1 MPALSPTM
9 TAGNI
14 AEWKVSPGSKVNAG
28 DVIAD
33 IETDKATMALESME
47 EGYIAK
53 ILVPTGAQDVQ
64 VGEVVA
70 IMVEE
75 EGDCGRVDDYVPPP
89 LPRCG
94 SRPAGAPAA
103 DPPAAAPSAA
113 APPAAAPP
121 RLPAPRASGARVFAT
136 LRRAQ
141 RRRRRASLS
150 EQVTG
155 TGPGGRVVLSDVELA
170 IENGVQPIA
179 ASAAPG
185 AGGDA
190 DGFARFFPPFED
202 VSVSQ
207 IKKVTAARLTSQSAR
222 CLTSTSLWTCAWT
235 SSWRCAVLLTP
246 GWRRA
251 AKKISVNDFV
261 VKASARRSARVPR

>member
-75 EGDCGRVDDYVPPP
+75 EGDCGKFDDYVPSASAPAAAAA
-89 LPRCG
+89 
-94 SRPAGAPAA
+94 PAGAPAA

-121 RLPAPRASGARVFAT
+121 AAPTAPRASGARVLRA

-141 RRRRRASLS
+141 WRRRRASLS
-150 EQVTG
+150 S
-155 TGPGGRVVLSDVELA
+155 R
-170 IENGVQPIA
+170 
-179 ASAAPG
+179 
-185 AGGDA
+185 
-190 DGFARFFPPFED
+190 
-202 VSVSQ
+202 
-207 IKKVTAARLTSQSAR
+207 
-222 CLTSTSLWTCAWT
+222 
-235 SSWRCAVLLTP
+235 
-246 GWRRA
+246 
-251 AKKISVNDFV
+251 
-261 VKASARRSARVPR
+261 

>member
-75 EGDCGRVDDYVPPP
+75 EGDCGKFDDYVP
-89 LPRCG
+89 
-94 SRPAGAPAA
+94 SASAPAA
-103 DPPAAAPSAA
+103 AAAPAGRSRGGSSRGGSFRGSSSCGGSSRGSHGS
-113 APPAAAPP
+113 P
-121 RLPAPRASGARVFAT
+121 RV
-136 LRRAQ
+136 RREG
-141 RRRRRASLS
+141 LC
-150 EQVTG
+150 E
-155 TGPGGRVVLSDVELA
+155 P
-170 IENGVQPIA
+170 
-179 ASAAPG
+179 
-185 AGGDA
+185 
-190 DGFARFFPPFED
+190 
-202 VSVSQ
+202 
-207 IKKVTAARLTSQSAR
+207 
-222 CLTSTSLWTCAWT
+222 
-235 SSWRCAVLLTP
+235 
-246 GWRRA
+246 
-251 AKKISVNDFV
+251 
-261 VKASARRSARVPR
+261 

>member
-75 EGDCGRVDDYVPPP
+75 EGDCGKFDDYVPSALPP
-89 LPRCG
+89 LRQPPLRALPRRILPRRLLRGSSSCG
-94 SRPAGAPAA
+94 GSSRGSHGSPRVRRETL
-103 DPPAAAPSAA
+103 AAP
-113 APPAAAPP
+113 
-121 RLPAPRASGARVFAT
+121 
-136 LRRAQ
+136 RRAQ
-141 RRRRRASLS
+141 WRRRRASLF

-155 TGPGGRVVLSDVELA
+155 TGPGGCVVLSDVELA

-207 IKKVTAARLTSQSAR
+207 TGGDGSASDRVKAHGASLLPHCGRAHGRAHGAARYS
-222 CLTSTSLWTCAWT
+222 
-235 SSWRCAVLLTP
+235 
-246 GWRRA
+246 
-251 AKKISVNDFV
+251 
-261 VKASARRSARVPR
+261 